1 MLTRDKD
8 ENSKDVEEVA
18 SSHGCDEVVDQDQRA
33 SMIVMTDME
42 TGEEYTFELADDF
55 IFEDEH
61 YCILVTPDDAPE
73 PEMVITRVVKMDD
86 GTDGLMSLDD
96 ERYDR
101 VYEAYERFCEDEA
114 DEEADGEETT

>member
-8 ENSKDVEEVA
+8 EKSNGLDDV
-18 SSHGCDEVVDQDQRA
+18 SSPHGRDEVSDQDQRA

-42 TGEEYTFELADDF
+42 TGEEFTFELADDF

-61 YCILVTPDDAPE
+61 YCILVTPDDDPE

-114 DEEADGEETT
+114 DEEADSEETT